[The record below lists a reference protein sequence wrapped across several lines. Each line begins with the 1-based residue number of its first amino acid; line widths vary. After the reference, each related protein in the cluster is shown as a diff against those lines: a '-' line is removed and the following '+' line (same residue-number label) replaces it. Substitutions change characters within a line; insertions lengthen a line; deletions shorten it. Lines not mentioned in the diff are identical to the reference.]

1 MKAELVHQIAK
12 ELSYGELER
21 LYLMIEKDIKDIPG
35 IKFKKTKKPTRLTD
49 REAMIYLLK
58 NVF

>member
-12 ELSYGELER
+12 ELSYSELER
-21 LYLMIEKDIKDIPG
+21 LYLMIEKDLKDIPG
-35 IKFKKTKKPTRLTD
+35 KKFKKTKKPTRLTD
-49 REAMIYLLK
+49 REAMEYLLK